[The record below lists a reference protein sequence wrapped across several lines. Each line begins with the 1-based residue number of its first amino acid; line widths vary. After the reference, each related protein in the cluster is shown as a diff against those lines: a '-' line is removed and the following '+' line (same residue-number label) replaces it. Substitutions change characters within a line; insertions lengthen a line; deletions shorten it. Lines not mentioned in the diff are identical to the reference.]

1 MATYPPTASSSDGAT
16 DPSPEQ
22 PLTQLLSRM
31 TGDLTTLFRK
41 EVQLAKI
48 EIRDDVKQTAKA
60 GGIYGAAGFAGYLA
74 AVLIS
79 FALAFLLDLIMATW
93 LAFAIIGVLYA
104 VAGYVLFRL
113 GQHRFKEFNRV
124 PQQTIETIKED
135 IEWARTRNK

>member
-1 MATYPPTASSSDGAT
+1 MATYRPTASPSGAA

-31 TGDLTTLFRK
+31 TGDLTTLLRK

-60 GGIYGAAGFAGYLA
+60 GGVYGAVGFAGYMA

-104 VAGYVLFRL
+104 VAGYVLFRQ
-113 GQHRFKEFNRV
+113 GQNRFKEFKPV
-124 PQQTIETIKED
+124 PEQTIETIKED
-135 IEWARTRNK
+135 IEWARTRHK